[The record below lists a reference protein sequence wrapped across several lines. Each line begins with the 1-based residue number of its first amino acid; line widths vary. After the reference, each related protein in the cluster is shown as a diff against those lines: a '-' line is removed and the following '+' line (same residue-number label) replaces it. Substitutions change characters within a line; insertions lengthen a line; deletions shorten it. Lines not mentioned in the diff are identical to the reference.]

1 MTVSNAAMDN
11 DQVPSLYYPP
21 RARWYSKLWRP
32 WYALKRRLRLDA
44 IPSPFELPVHK
55 LVMGIVVP
63 GLSFRLYGQPLVGW
77 LVLAGYGLA
86 ALVFVIW
93 IGYRPST
100 VALTAMISIHAS
112 SILHMQRRW
121 LADMQLWLRIAW
133 SVLLF
138 VAVSACIY
146 APLCGLL
153 ERWWFMPLRI
163 GERVYVIRTSATPRL
178 VRRGDWIAYRIMAQ
192 DWGEHGAAVR
202 IGEGYGIGQVLA
214 VAGDKVSF
222 SENGFSVNQELL
234 PDRPHMPTQG
244 AMTVAEGDWFVWPD
258 VAILEQRAN
267 AGTSGVTVEAMKQL
281 STVRESEF
289 VGVPF
294 HRWWWRKQPM
304 P

>member
-1 MTVSNAAMDN
+1 MNNAAMDN

-32 WYALKRRLRLDA
+32 WYALKRSLRLDA
-44 IPSPFELPVHK
+44 IPSPFDQPLYK

-63 GLSFRLYGQPLVGW
+63 GLSFRLYGQPLVSW
-77 LVLAGYGLA
+77 LVMAGYGLA

-93 IGYRPST
+93 IGYRPAT

-121 LADMQLWLRIAW
+121 LADLQLWLRIAW

-138 VAVSACIY
+138 VVVSACVY
-146 APLCGLL
+146 APLCGQL
-153 ERWWFMPLRI
+153 ERRWFMPLRI
-163 GERVYVIRTSATPRL
+163 GERVFVIRTSATPRL
-178 VRRGDWIAYRIMAQ
+178 VRRGDRVAYRIMEQ
-192 DWGEHGAAVR
+192 GWGQHGAAVR

-214 VAGDKVSF
+214 VGGDKVSF
-222 SENGFSVNQELL
+222 SESWVSVNQELL
-234 PDRPHMPTQG
+234 PRRPYMPAQG
-244 AMTVAEGDWFVWPD
+244 DMTVAEGSWFIWPD
-258 VAILEQRAN
+258 VAILERGN
-267 AGTSGVTVEAMKQL
+267 AQAGVTVEAMKQL
-281 STVRESEF
+281 ATVREPEF

-294 HRWWWRKQPM
+294 RRWWWRKQPL